1 MPMPPH
7 PPAGSGSKPCSANS
21 VSTSLVVST
30 SINWVSTWLSL
41 QWQNLRVTLSSDS
54 SRKMAFGCLW
64 CRSRVRAHFKL
75 SGAEEPLGLSQH
87 IFLFKMHQSSSSY
100 LHCKLKSM
108 KILSDLSLNK
118 TSFLDIAYMK
128 LTEWKR
134 KARKAQAFPQLI
146 YFQWLARMV
155 IPRTGQLW
163 QKCSIKSKFSTNSL
177 LLPVLWCPFDHGR

>member
-1 MPMPPH
+1 
-7 PPAGSGSKPCSANS
+7 
-21 VSTSLVVST
+21 
-30 SINWVSTWLSL
+30 
-41 QWQNLRVTLSSDS
+41 
-54 SRKMAFGCLW
+54 MAFGCLW

-75 SGAEEPLGLSQH
+75 SGAEELLGLSQH
-87 IFLFKMHQSSSSY
+87 FFLFKMHQSSSSY

-155 IPRTGQLW
+155 IPRTGELW
-163 QKCSIKSKFSTNSL
+163 QKCSIKSKFSTNICCCLFCDVHLIMVDSTQLVFVLEIWECYIKKLVQTSFKLSL
-177 LLPVLWCPFDHGR
+177 LQSSNQQTD